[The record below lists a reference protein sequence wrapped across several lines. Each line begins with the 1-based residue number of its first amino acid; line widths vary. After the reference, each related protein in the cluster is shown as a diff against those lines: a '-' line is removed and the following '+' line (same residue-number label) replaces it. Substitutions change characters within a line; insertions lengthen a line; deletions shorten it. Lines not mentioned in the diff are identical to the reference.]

1 MMVMKKIYSIIS
13 FFALLLVVSC
23 TSEDITINTDMGY
36 LRLDVNTVT
45 NTNTKGVVP
54 ENYNPKQL
62 YVAIVD
68 AEGKTVAST
77 ENFASEWGNGKEFQL
92 KSGVYSIKANSNGFD
107 GLASRYG
114 ETPYYAGETTVTVK
128 AGNSVSANLVCTLAD
143 VKVTVRFESSFTKA
157 FRAAEVTL
165 STPNVTSLRFAMG
178 SVNSIGYLPV
188 GDLSSSITVQT
199 QAGEFKTQNNQV
211 ITDVKPRDH
220 YIFVYK
226 VDLEGDGKIEV
237 EADDSQRTYTYI
249 FPVTTT
255 PSTSVK
261 VDAANAWSNFAYLSG
276 SVAPKDPTTVIPVSD
291 VKFEYQLS
299 SSDETSDPWTTM
311 NVEANG
317 TNAYKAT
324 LKGLTPNTGYR
335 YRLVYTGNSESSVS
349 SSKSFTTDM
358 VTSLPNG
365 DMENWTQDGKT
376 IDLGGGSFWDTSNPG
391 TTTGAGA
398 LVNANPTQ
406 GVTSPVHSG
415 NKAAQLKS
423 QYASAFGIGKF
434 AAASLYAGAFSELV
448 ETNGAKLNWGRPFT
462 TRPSQL
468 KGWYQYTT
476 SKVDYD
482 SDGGSLTGSDNDLW
496 SAQVVLVDL
505 GSANYVQVDNTDMST
520 FPDWN
525 TDSRVI
531 AYGKLSDD
539 FCKQQKTNWTQFVI
553 DLDYK
558 NLTKKPTHIIIVFS
572 SSKYGDYFEG
582 STSSLLYLDDLEFVY
597 GEPNF

>member
-1 MMVMKKIYSIIS
+1 
-13 FFALLLVVSC
+13 
-23 TSEDITINTDMGY
+23 MGY

-68 AEGKTVAST
+68 ADGKTVAST

-107 GLASRYG
+107 GFASRYG
-114 ETPYYAGETTVTVK
+114 DQPYYAGETTVTVK
-128 AGNSVSANLVCTLAD
+128 AGNSVSVNLVCTLAD

-157 FRAAEVTL
+157 FKAAETTL
-165 STPNVTSLRFAMG
+165 STPNVTPLRFAMG

-199 QAGEFKTQNNQV
+199 QAGEFKSQNNQV

-255 PSTSVK
+255 SSTTAK

-324 LKGLTPNTGYR
+324 LKGLTPGTSYR
-335 YRLVYTGNSESSVS
+335 YRLVYTGVSESSVS
-349 SSKSFTTDM
+349 SVKTFKTEDAIA
-358 VTSLPNG
+358 LYNG
-365 DMENWTQDGKT
+365 GFENWYSVQVGFLKK
-376 IDLGGGSFWDTSNPG
+376 DLWYPNKNGESFWDTSNPG
-391 TTTGAGA
+391 C
-398 LVNANPTQ
+398 ANYI
-406 GVTSPVHSG
+406 GSVTSLETSKKHGG
-415 NKAAQLKS
+415 NYSAKLAS
-423 QYASAFGIGKF
+423 TYAVVKF
-434 AAASLYAGAFSELV
+434 AAASLYAGEFGNLV
-448 ETNGAKLNWGRPFT
+448 GTNGAWLNWGRPFNA
-462 TRPSQL
+462 RPSQL

-476 SKVDYD
+476 GKVDKESEEGPLS
-482 SDGGSLTGSDNDLW
+482 SDDNDLW

-505 GSANYVQVDNTDMST
+505 GSADYVRVDNTDMST

-597 GEPNF
+597 GEPNS

>member
-1 MMVMKKIYSIIS
+1 M
-13 FFALLLVVSC
+13 LLVVSC

-68 AEGKTVAST
+68 AEGKIVAST
-77 ENFASEWGNGKEFQL
+77 ENFTSEWGNGKEFAL
-92 KSGVYSIKANSNGFD
+92 KAGVYTIKANSNGFD

-114 ETPYYAGETTVTVK
+114 ETPYYAGETPVTVK

-199 QAGEFKTQNNQV
+199 QAGEFKTQDNQV

-237 EADDSQRTYTYI
+237 EADDSQRTYTYT

-276 SVAPKDPTTVIPVSD
+276 SVAPKDPTTVIPVD
-291 VKFEYQLS
+291 KVKFEYQLAS
-299 SSDETSDPWTTM
+299 AEEESDSWTSIS
-311 NVEANG
+311 VEANG

-324 LKGLTPNTGYR
+324 LKGLTPGTSYR
-335 YRLVYTGNSESSVS
+335 YRLNYTGDSESSLS
-349 SSKSFTTDM
+349 SAKSFITETQTKGGVNFNWGFEDWYK
-358 VTSLPNG
+358 NG
-365 DMENWTQDGKT
+365 RHYYPASSGNTKV
-376 IDLGGGSFWDTSNPG
+376 WDSGNE
-391 TTTGAGA
+391 GANT
-398 LVNANPTQ
+398 LKEVNPTCPETSDVIKGKAVKLWSTTVAGQ
-406 GVTSPVHSG
+406 IAAGSLFTGDFGSATVTP
-415 NKAAQLKS
+415 L
-423 QYASAFGIGKF
+423 
-434 AAASLYAGAFSELV
+434 
-448 ETNGAKLNWGRPFT
+448 GAKLSFGTAWDCKERPT
-462 TRPSQL
+462 Q
-468 KGWYQYTT
+468 
-476 SKVDYD
+476 
-482 SDGGSLTGSDNDLW
+482 LTGYFKYNPGLIDKIKEDKVPVSKGSRDICSIYIALLDWTAPFAVSTSDDIFFKP
-496 SAQVVLVDL
+496 
-505 GSANYVQVDNTDMST
+505 DNSG
-520 FPDWN
+520 
-525 TDSRVI
+525 VI
-531 AYGKLSDD
+531 AYGELSSD
-539 FCKQQKTNWTQFVI
+539 KTSPESMNNYEKFTI
-553 DLDYK
+553 DLKYRD
-558 NLTKKPTHIIIVFS
+558 LTKKPTYILVVCT
-572 SSKYGDYFEG
+572 SSKYGDYFTG
-582 STSSLLYLDDLEFVY
+582 STSSVLYLDEFDLIY
-597 GEPNF
+597 GEPVIDTNYIK